1 MASVLLVLLVAC
13 TNLANLVLARN
24 AAREGELA
32 IRQSL
37 GASRWRLIREALVE
51 HLLVSVAGGVAGLGL
66 ARLLLVSLGNGLAV
80 NGRATLTVAP
90 RLDLPVLM
98 MCLGAT
104 MLALVVAGLVPSL
117 RMLRRNARATFARQ
131 GVAGALPRWRGR
143 RLLIASQVA
152 VSMVLLAI
160 AAVFVSEVR
169 ASLHLD
175 VGLDVDRLAVAA
187 VDFTEQHIDSTR
199 VDEIVASV
207 TAALGRRPDVAAV
220 AVSSGL
226 PIELRNPGG
235 RVRDPAVSIEAAA
248 PMPAGDGVGI
258 ASVEVLASTTEI
270 FDTLGVSVLRG
281 RGFDE
286 RDAAGA
292 EPVVIV
298 SQRTATSVFGTSDVV
313 GRTVEFARS
322 RWVGQEPQSPHSRTI
337 VGVAADTDAG
347 TAGSRSRGAIYLPL
361 TQQAEGGL
369 VFSVRAAGDPTELVG
384 VLRAALLAAEPELAI
399 ERIGIGRD
407 VILPPNALTQ
417 AAAGGATM
425 LGGFALVLALA
436 GLYGVLSHVVA
447 RRRREIG
454 VRLALGATRAI
465 ILRDVIRDGLGPVVL
480 GVMVGT
486 AISVVARAGMR
497 PLFQRLVPFGDPM
510 VVLVVPA
517 LLMAAGLL
525 ACYVPAR
532 RAARVDPNIA
542 LRDV

>member
-1 MASVLLVLLVAC
+1 
-13 TNLANLVLARN
+13 
-24 AAREGELA
+24 
-32 IRQSL
+32 
-37 GASRWRLIREALVE
+37 
-51 HLLVSVAGGVAGLGL
+51 
-66 ARLLLVSLGNGLAV
+66 
-80 NGRATLTVAP
+80 
-90 RLDLPVLM
+90 
-98 MCLGAT
+98 
-104 MLALVVAGLVPSL
+104 
-117 RMLRRNARATFARQ
+117 
-131 GVAGALPRWRGR
+131 
-143 RLLIASQVA
+143 
-152 VSMVLLAI
+152 
-160 AAVFVSEVR
+160 
-169 ASLHLD
+169 
-175 VGLDVDRLAVAA
+175 
-187 VDFTEQHIDSTR
+187 
-199 VDEIVASV
+199 
-207 TAALGRRPDVAAV
+207 
-220 AVSSGL
+220 
-226 PIELRNPGG
+226 
-235 RVRDPAVSIEAAA
+235 
-248 PMPAGDGVGI
+248 MPAGDGVGI

-347 TAGSRSRGAIYLPL
+347 TAGSRRGAIYLPL